1 MIVKNTLM
9 DYSCTVMHHADLGF
23 IFVGRAQRSED
34 PKASRWI
41 YPVMVINTG
50 ECFDMKPTELIGS
63 LILDNMYIGYKGERL
78 PR

>member
-9 DYSCTVMHHADLGF
+9 DYSCTVMHHTELGF
-23 IFVGRAQRSED
+23 IFIGRVQRGKD
-34 PKASRWI
+34 PNGSRWI

-63 LILDNMYIGYKGERL
+63 FILDNMYIGYRGERL